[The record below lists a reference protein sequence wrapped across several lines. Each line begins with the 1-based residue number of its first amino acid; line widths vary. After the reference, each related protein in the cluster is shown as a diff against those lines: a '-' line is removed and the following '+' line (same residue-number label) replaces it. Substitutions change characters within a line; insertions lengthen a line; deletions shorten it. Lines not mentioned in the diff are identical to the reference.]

1 MAVDEDLAERI
12 RGALRDRPG
21 ITERR
26 MFGGLA
32 FMCGGHM
39 FVGILGDTLM
49 VRVGPEGHAD
59 ALRRR
64 GARPM
69 DFTGKPM
76 KGFVFVAPTG
86 IDADSDLERWITEG
100 LAFAGSLPPKQAASR
115 VPHNA
120 DSRR

>member
-1 MAVDEDLAERI
+1 MAVDEGLAERI
-12 RGALRDRPG
+12 RDALADRPG

-32 FMCGGHM
+32 FMCRGYM

-49 VRVGPEGHAD
+49 ARVGPEDHAE

-69 DFTGKPM
+69 DFTGKSM

-86 IDADSDLERWITEG
+86 IDADFDLERCITEG

-115 VPHNA
+115 LRHNA
-120 DSRR
+120 GSRR